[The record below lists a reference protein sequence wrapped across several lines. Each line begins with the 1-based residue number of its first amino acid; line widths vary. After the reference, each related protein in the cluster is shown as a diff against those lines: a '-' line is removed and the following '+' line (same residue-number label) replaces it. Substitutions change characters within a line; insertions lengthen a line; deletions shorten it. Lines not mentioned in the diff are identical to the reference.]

1 MAENAVLVG
10 LGMALCVE
18 VHMLQAPIL
27 RTIVG
32 GKEVVDYSVT
42 TWLCFRP
49 VRLRCG
55 AFRFLPPALLSVV
68 FCCTCSLCL
77 YLQDWKGFAQ
87 LRGGLNPGLTDGASL
102 PARKLPMVRG

>member
-27 RTIVG
+27 HANVG

-42 TWLCFRP
+42 TWLCFRA
-49 VRLRCG
+49 VRLDCG
-55 AFRFLPPALLSVV
+55 AFRFLSPALLSVC
-68 FCCTCSLCL
+68 FLL
-77 YLQDWKGFAQ
+77 YLQ
-87 LRGGLNPGLTDGASL
+87 SM
-102 PARKLPMVRG
+102 PARAGQEGFCATSRWS

>member
-18 VHMLQAPIL
+18 EHMLQAPVL
-27 RTIVG
+27 HTNVG

-42 TWLCFRP
+42 TWHYFRA

-55 AFRFLPPALLSVV
+55 AFQFLPSALLPVC
-68 FCCTCSLCL
+68 FLL
-77 YLQDWKGFAQ
+77 YLQ
-87 LRGGLNPGLTDGASL
+87 SM
-102 PARKLPMVRG
+102 PARAGQEGFCATSRWS

>member
-27 RTIVG
+27 HANVG

-42 TWLCFRP
+42 TWLCFRA
-49 VRLRCG
+49 VRLGCG
-55 AFRFLPPALLSVV
+55 AFRFLSPALLSAC
-68 FCCTCSLCL
+68 FLL
-77 YLQDWKGFAQ
+77 YLQSMPTRAGQEGFCITS
-87 LRGGLNPGLTDGASL
+87 RRS
-102 PARKLPMVRG
+102 

>member
-42 TWLCFRP
+42 TWLCFGLCAFTV
-49 VRLRCG
+49 VRFDFCHPLS
-55 AFRFLPPALLSVV
+55 FLSV
-68 FCCTCSLCL
+68 F
-77 YLQDWKGFAQ
+77 
-87 LRGGLNPGLTDGASL
+87 
-102 PARKLPMVRG
+102 

>member
-18 VHMLQAPIL
+18 VHILQAPIL
-27 RTIVG
+27 RTNVG

-55 AFRFLPPALLSVV
+55 AFRFLSPALLSVC
-68 FCCTCSLCL
+68 FLL

-87 LRGGLNPGLTDGASL
+87 LRGGLNPGLIGGASL